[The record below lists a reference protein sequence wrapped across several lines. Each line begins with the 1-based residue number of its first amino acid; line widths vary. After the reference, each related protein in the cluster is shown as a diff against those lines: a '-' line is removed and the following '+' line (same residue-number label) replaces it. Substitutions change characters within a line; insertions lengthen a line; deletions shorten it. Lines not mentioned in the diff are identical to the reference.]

1 MRLVLIPAA
10 AIVAIL
16 ATGPASASPCTEQ
29 IAALEARLDEK
40 AETAISTSSSG
51 QGVAGAREGQA
62 MQAEREDVASGEPAV
77 PFQDE
82 EQEAQATQ
90 RAADAGGGGD
100 LIMQAKAT
108 LNRARML
115 DRDGDIAGCEAA
127 LAEAQKQL
135 EGRP

>member
-1 MRLVLIPAA
+1 MKSVLIPA
-10 AIVAIL
+10 VAVAGIL
-16 ATGPASASPCTEQ
+16 AAGPALASSCTDQ

-51 QGVAGAREGQA
+51 QGVAGAREGRA
-62 MQAEREDVASGEPAV
+62 MQAEEESASGEPAV
-77 PFQDE
+77 PFQNE
-82 EQEAQATQ
+82 EQEAQVVQ
-90 RAADAGGGGD
+90 RAAEAGGGGD

-135 EGRP
+135 EGRR